1 MNHGIQTP
9 EETLARWQSR
19 MHCCQCDTSVG
30 HICELCHDITVLQ
43 RLIAER
49 DRLREQIIRQRV
61 AHEDTLNTLRKEL
74 ERNRRHRQNFGH
86 APLDEP
92 CTHSQL
98 HSCQGAD
105 GRYYYG
111 LTQQQ
116 AVDVAMRAAK
126 DDEMQNDCIRLYVVR
141 GADGRN
147 YYGQTLQEAAK
158 LATERKY
165 QFAEFAP
172 GSGVPWQGP
181 DGWEGRQ

>member
-49 DRLREQIIRQRV
+49 DRLREDV
-61 AHEDTLNTLRKEL
+61 
-74 ERNRRHRQNFGH
+74 ERCHRRRHVAIGY

-92 CTHSQL
+92 THSQL
-98 HSCQGAD
+98 HSCQGVD

-116 AVDVAMRAAK
+116 AVDVAMQAAR
-126 DDEMQNDCIRLYVVR
+126 EQMQNDCIRLYVVR
-141 GADGRN
+141 GADGRK

-158 LATERKY
+158 LATEGKY

-172 GSGVPWQGP
+172 GSGVPWQGQ